1 MNKYLLFI
9 IILIMSHN
17 SFAYER
23 ITNLITPVS
32 YFVNHIKQLNS
43 LKNNLSKYRQVSI
56 VGLSGMGKT
65 QIARM
70 YAYENKSNYNIIW
83 FFDCNLDLNNEF
95 LKLAKTLNKL
105 MKANISE
112 DTMLAKQ
119 EVMNYLTHQNKWLL
133 VFDNLK
139 VNDNKRIQD
148 LVNWEHNGN
157 VIFCSQ
163 DSEMLPHTIEM
174 TAFNKEDAVT
184 LASNLLKSKDNK

>member
-1 MNKYLLFI
+1 
-9 IILIMSHN
+9 MSHN